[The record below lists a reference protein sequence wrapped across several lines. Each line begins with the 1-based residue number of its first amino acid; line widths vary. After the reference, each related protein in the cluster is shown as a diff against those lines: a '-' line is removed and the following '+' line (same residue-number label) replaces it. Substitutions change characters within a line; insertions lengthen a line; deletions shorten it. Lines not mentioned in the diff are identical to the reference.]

1 MSAFHCSAALVKSLS
16 LACVDVMTVR
26 KNIHHK
32 RSGEWTIFF
41 ASLPLTWF
49 RLNTVI
55 GMRAGRF
62 S

>member
-1 MSAFHCSAALVKSLS
+1 
-16 LACVDVMTVR
+16 MTVR